1 MSMHLEKFE
10 KLATRVM
17 FSQIIEDYDKL
28 EPQDLR
34 KKIVDV
40 LKNLQSESYFLIS
53 YDFKNNNSILKDK
66 LLNSTP
72 QNFFDSVGQKTFP
85 NSTLIWKGP
94 TNATV
99 VDAFNNF
106 AKRVKEIIRSNDLD
120 SDLSKTIIIEIL
132 DPQIIIDER

>member
-10 KLATRVM
+10 NLATKVM
-17 FSQIIEDYDKL
+17 LSQFIKDYDKM
-28 EPQDLR
+28 EPQELR
-34 KKIVDV
+34 KKIIGV
-40 LKNLQSESYFLIS
+40 LKSLQLESNFLIS

-94 TNATV
+94 ANATIA
-99 VDAFNNF
+99 DAFNNF